1 MNYEENQIKIKIKL
15 NIENLLFL
23 LSFHLEL
30 VMRIL

>member
-15 NIENLLFL
+15 NIENFLFS

-30 VMRIL
+30 MMRIL